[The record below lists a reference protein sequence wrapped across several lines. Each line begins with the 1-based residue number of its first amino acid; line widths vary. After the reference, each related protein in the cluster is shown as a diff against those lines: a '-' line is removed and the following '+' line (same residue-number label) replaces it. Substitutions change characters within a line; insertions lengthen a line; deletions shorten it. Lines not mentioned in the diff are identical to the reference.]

1 MMGLPGGVDPIVF
14 YDLKE
19 KYEAKEVV
27 VFAGAGVSAGAG
39 LPSWK
44 RLAELLIERMRQM
57 RKSPDAIDE
66 VAELI
71 HKGDLVT
78 AMSAARASLRNEF
91 DHLLKSKL
99 DDTGRN
105 IPEVA
110 NAIAR
115 LAPRLSGV
123 VTTNLDRFLERAFG
137 GAWPPIVEPVSNLA
151 QRAAYIFKPHGT
163 IDNPNT
169 WVFTREEY
177 DQAMFGSQQLQDVFW
192 ALYAA
197 RTLLFVGA
205 SLTDDDFG
213 LTLGR
218 VRAQAGRN
226 PPTHYAILPEPIR
239 PTRRD
244 QLERA
249 GIRLLAYENTSG
261 THHEVVEILHAL
273 VPSSGSSMPPPGSS
287 PGQKPLR
294 VQTNASASPPSPH
307 SLPLHDSS
315 PPPRATSPT
324 PSVAATMK
332 RPVDIYISASPN
344 DAALRKRLLDQLSA
358 LERDGTLRV
367 THEGLIR
374 PGEERKKVLTGF
386 FDNARIL
393 LVLLSADYL
402 ASDEQHAELQAAL
415 ARSRAGTA
423 TLIPVLLKPAIWQ
436 PAFTGHDLKP
446 VPDKA
451 ITRFTNTDDGFVE
464 VVEAVMTYLPKT

>member
-1 MMGLPGGVDPIVF
+1 MMIGLPGGVDPVVF
-14 YDLKE
+14 DDLKRE
-19 KYEAKEVV
+19 YEAKRVV

-44 RLAELLIERMRQM
+44 RLAELLADRMRQM
-57 RKSPDAIDE
+57 KKAPDAIDE

-71 HKGDLVT
+71 QKSDLVT
-78 AMSAARASLRNEF
+78 AMSAARTSLRNEF
-91 DHLLKSKL
+91 DHLLKKQL
-99 DDTGRN
+99 DDAGRDV
-105 IPEVA
+105 PEVA
-110 NAIAR
+110 TAIAL
-115 LAPRLSGV
+115 LAPKLIGV
-123 VTTNLDRFLERAFG
+123 VTTNLDRFLERALG
-137 GAWPPIVEPVSNLA
+137 GTWPPIFNPVADLA
-151 QRAAYIFKPHGT
+151 QRNRYLFKPHGT
-163 IDNPNT
+163 LDDANT
-169 WVFTREEY
+169 WVFTREDY
-177 DQAMFGSQQLQDVFW
+177 DRAMFGSPQLQDLFW

-226 PPTHYAILPEPIR
+226 HPTHYAILPEPIG
-239 PTRRD
+239 PARRD

-249 GIRLLAYENTSG
+249 GLRLLAYENKSG
-261 THHEVVEILHAL
+261 THHEVVQILNSLAGA
-273 VPSSGSSMPPPGSS
+273 VTPPQPTPPPAASS
-287 PGQKPLR
+287 PPGGQ
-294 VQTNASASPPSPH
+294 APPAAP
-307 SLPLHDSS
+307 S
-315 PPPRATSPT
+315 PPPRAPSPT
-324 PSVAATMK
+324 PPLSAITK
-332 RPVDIYISASPN
+332 RPVDLYISASPN

-358 LERDGTLRV
+358 LERNGTLRV
-367 THEGLIR
+367 THEGLVR

-415 ARSRAGTA
+415 SRSRAGTA

-436 PAFTGHDLKP
+436 PAFAGHDLKP